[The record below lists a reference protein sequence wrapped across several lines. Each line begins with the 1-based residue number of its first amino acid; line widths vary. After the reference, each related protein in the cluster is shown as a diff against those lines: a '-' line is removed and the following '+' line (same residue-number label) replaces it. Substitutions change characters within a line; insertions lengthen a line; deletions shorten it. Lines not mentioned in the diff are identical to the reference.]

1 MESSSEAMKAHM
13 SDAAHAR
20 LCEENSKLKTT
31 PRGMIDV
38 KGKGEPACAQA
49 SARAMEGSL
58 VVGRG

>member
-1 MESSSEAMKAHM
+1 MKAHM